1 MPICIFKIRKG
12 FVSFVGFV
20 NWDTIL
26 ELQPASV
33 FFVTSGFNLTS

>member
-1 MPICIFKIRKG
+1 M
-12 FVSFVGFV
+12 SFVGFG
-20 NWDTIL
+20 NWDTTL